1 MLASDR
7 TKLQQIFDKFID
19 GEKVIFAQN
28 ELRGLLF
35 GAVLAEFDHLVA
47 KLFLEGDEPRVT
59 PAVET
64 LLRNMA
70 EIAEV
75 FTECLADGGSFSVFL
90 DVMRDLGI
98 AGEGWGDGAGEGGD
112 ESGKVG
118 WGTSAETGAAEDRQE
133 RAESAVGGA

>member
-1 MLASDR
+1 MAGDR
-7 TKLQQIFDKFID
+7 IKLQQIFEKFTD

-35 GAVLAEFDHLVA
+35 GAVLTEFDHLVA
-47 KLFLEGDEPRVT
+47 KLFLEGDGPRVAPGVPHVT

-90 DVMRDLGI
+90 DVMRELGI
-98 AGEGWGDGAGEGGD
+98 AEPEEGWGRSSE
-112 ESGKVG
+112 
-118 WGTSAETGAAEDRQE
+118 TSAAEDRRE
-133 RAESAVGGA
+133 GAESVNGGGAVGGA